1 MDITCNIV
9 LADGKIIELDGHDKI
24 YFLDV
29 LPHIENSY
37 SGYDLQ
43 SKQLDYYGAMNNL
56 NNYNFIGIERDDSSH
71 DLTFGGHDFVYKTY
85 HQEIKKIS
93 EKNEI
98 LYLKTDCI
106 STITV
111 KEQWKK

>member
-9 LADGKIIELDGHDKI
+9 LADGTYIALDGHDQI
-24 YFLDV
+24 EFLDV
-29 LPHIENSY
+29 LPHRENFY
-37 SGYDLQ
+37 EGYDLQ
-43 SKQLDYYGAMNNL
+43 KNKKDYFDAMNCL
-56 NNYNFIGIERDDSSH
+56 IKYNFIGIIRDDNDNS
-71 DLTFGGHDFVYKTY
+71 LTFGGHDFVYKTY

-111 KEQWKK
+111 KEQWQ